1 MKIVRFESVRSSD
14 PYDED
19 FQSIREGDFAVFKA
33 GVDVVEAVRGGP

>member
-1 MKIVRFESVRSSD
+1 MKIVGFEGIISD
-14 PYDED
+14 PYAED